1 MSYRKL
7 DIDGEVWNYVIGKAG
22 VKIKSPNDKSTWVEN
37 YNIYY
42 NVASIKGDDTARKIR
57 LTYDDN
63 GLAIGPGEV
72 RKYIDKHLR
81 GKL

>member
-37 YNIYY
+37 YNIVGITKESYQAIL
-42 NVASIKGDDTARKIR
+42 NQDEDD
-57 LTYDDN
+57 
-63 GLAIGPGEV
+63 GVQHLAIGPGEV
-72 RKYIDKHLR
+72 RKYIDKHLKD
-81 GKL
+81 KL

>member
-7 DIDGEVWNYVIGKAG
+7 DIDGKMWNYVIGKVG
-22 VKIKSPNDKSTWVEN
+22 VKIKSPKDKSTWVEN
-37 YNIYY
+37 YN
-42 NVASIKGDDTARKIR
+42 VAGITKESYQAILRRDDDEGIPH
-57 LTYDDN
+57 LS
-63 GLAIGPGEV
+63 IGPGDV

>member
-7 DIDGEVWNYVIGKAG
+7 SIDGEIWNYVIGKAG

-37 YNIYY
+37 YKMVGIGEYETIIED
-42 NVASIKGDDTARKIR
+42 SI
-57 LTYDDN
+57 N
-63 GLAIGPGEV
+63 GISSFAFGPGDV